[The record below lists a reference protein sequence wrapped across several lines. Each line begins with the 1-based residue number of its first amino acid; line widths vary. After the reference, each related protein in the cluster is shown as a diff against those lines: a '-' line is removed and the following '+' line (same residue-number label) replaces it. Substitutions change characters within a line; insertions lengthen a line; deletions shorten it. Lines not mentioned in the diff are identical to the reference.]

1 MGFLK
6 RIWNGNQGK
15 NSQTTTTTTPKTPD
29 YNKEQIKAAIHEAAQ
44 GYLFRRGDK
53 MQLSPVCFQFILPAE
68 IKPGNIEVLEHEASI
83 GNPEAQWVWA
93 IRYLT
98 GYKNINDL
106 PDPSIV
112 GQRINNAAAQGVA
125 AARNYLVDH
134 FKSEGN
140 KDSAIGWLAEALK
153 IEENRIA
160 GIISLEWKAE
170 GYYFE
175 QDPNALPQ
183 LILFAKHGYD
193 RAKWY
198 LGCIDIKY

>member
-6 RIWNGNQGK
+6 RIWNGNQEK
-15 NSQTTTTTTPKTPD
+15 KSQTTTTTTPQTPN
-29 YNKEQIKAAIHEAAQ
+29 YNEEQIKIAIHEAAQ

-53 MQLSPVCFQFILPAE
+53 MQLSPACFQFVLPAE
-68 IKPGNIEVLEHEASI
+68 IKPGNIEVLEREADI

-93 IRYLT
+93 LRYLT
-98 GYKNINDL
+98 GFKNIDDL
-106 PDPSIV
+106 PNPGIV
-112 GQRINNAAAQGVA
+112 GQRINNAGAQGA

-134 FKSEGN
+134 FKSIGN
-140 KDSAIGWLAEALK
+140 KDSAVGWLAEAFK
-153 IEENRIA
+153 IEENKIA

-175 QDPNALPQ
+175 KDPQALSQ
-183 LILFAKHGYD
+183 LVVFAKHGLE

-198 LGCIDIKY
+198 LECIGVTY